1 MNQEKIQI
9 REMQPED
16 LPEVCRIEKQTFSMP
31 WSEKG
36 FLDSLKAENTCYLT
50 VLSEGEVVGYCG
62 LMKVLEEGDITN
74 VAVKETCRGRGVGY
88 AMLEKLLEKGKSQGI
103 EAFTLEVRESNAS
116 AIGLY
121 EKLGFVNCGVRK
133 NYYENP
139 VENAVIMWKR

>member
-36 FLDSLKAENTCYLT
+36 FFDSLKAENTCYLT
-50 VLSEGEVVGYCG
+50 VLSEGKVVGYCG

-74 VAVKETCRGRGVGY
+74 VAVEETCRGRGVGY
-88 AMLEKLLEKGKSQGI
+88 AMLKKLLEKGKSQGI
-103 EAFTLEVRESNAS
+103 EAFTLEVRESNAP

-121 EKLGFVNCGVRK
+121 EKLGFVNCGIRK